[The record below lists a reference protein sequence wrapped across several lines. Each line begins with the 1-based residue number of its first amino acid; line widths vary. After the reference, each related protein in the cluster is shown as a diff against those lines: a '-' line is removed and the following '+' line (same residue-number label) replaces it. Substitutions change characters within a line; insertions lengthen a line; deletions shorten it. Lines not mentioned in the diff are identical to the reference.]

1 MKTKGKVL
9 ILVLCAMLL
18 VVSTVFATVAFLTS
32 TDSVQN
38 TFTFGQVIITL
49 DEAEVT
55 TNGVVVQG
63 ADRRHTNDYHLIPGH
78 FYVKDPIVH
87 VDADSEICWLF
98 IKIDNDLSAIIEGKN
113 TVDANDPA
121 ETVYTIEA
129 QMLKNGWVLIDEQN
143 NVWAL
148 NRPANAGEN
157 IPVFNSFTIKDD
169 ANVALYGTTKDDA
182 GNVTGGA
189 KIEVIAYAVQMDGF
203 TNAGSNHANATAAWN
218 ATFGE

>member
-87 VDADSEICWLF
+87 VDADSETCWLF

-182 GNVTGGA
+182 GNATGGA
-189 KIEVIAYAVQMDGF
+189 KIDVIAYAVQMDGF
-203 TNAGSNHANATAAWN
+203 TNAGSNQANATAAWN

>member
-87 VDADSEICWLF
+87 VGCSSRSIM
-98 IKIDNDLSAIIEGKN
+98 I
-113 TVDANDPA
+113 
-121 ETVYTIEA
+121 
-129 QMLKNGWVLIDEQN
+129 
-143 NVWAL
+143 
-148 NRPANAGEN
+148 
-157 IPVFNSFTIKDD
+157 
-169 ANVALYGTTKDDA
+169 
-182 GNVTGGA
+182 
-189 KIEVIAYAVQMDGF
+189 
-203 TNAGSNHANATAAWN
+203 
-218 ATFGE
+218 

>member
-87 VDADSEICWLF
+87 VDADSETCWLF

-157 IPVFNSFTIKDD
+157 IPVFDSFTIKDD
-169 ANVALYGTTKDDA
+169 ANVALYGTTKDDE

-189 KIEVIAYAVQMDGF
+189 TIDVIAYAVQMDGF
-203 TNAGSNHANATAAWN
+203 TNAASNQANASAAWY